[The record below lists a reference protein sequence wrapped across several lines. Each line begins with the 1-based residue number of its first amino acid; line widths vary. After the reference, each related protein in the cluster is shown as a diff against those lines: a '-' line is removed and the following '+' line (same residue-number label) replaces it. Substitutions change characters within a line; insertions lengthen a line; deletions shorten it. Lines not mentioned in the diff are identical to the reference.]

1 MLSQGRAVSKFLSHQ
16 QRGCCS
22 SETLVALFP
31 ITTLWAQARIHPNPG
46 TGMGAPGV
54 LRPLNH
60 LLLLLLLLE
69 ESRGSPAGTHT
80 LRYDLVALAPGGPGK
95 AQFLALGYFDDELFM
110 RYDGESRR
118 AEPRGLGIRTEL
130 RAETWER
137 ETEDL
142 IEKERQLRL
151 TLAEIMGQQGQGQGL
166 HSLQATLGCELQRD
180 LSTRGFWR
188 LGYNGQDI
196 LTFDSE
202 TLTWTVDAHSAQH
215 IKTLWETRGPRAD
228 LAKIFLYETCPAQLW
243 RYLASWRGLL
253 EKTVPPS
260 VTVAHS
266 KNLVGRIILRC
277 RAFGFYPR
285 DATLTWLLDG
295 EPMHQGT
302 FGPRAILPSGD
313 GTYQTWVATR
323 ISPREEQNFACHVGH
338 HKLNITVPVVIGPQ
352 GRRAVH
358 DAASAAAPLTVSAV
372 VAALCLAVLEA

>member
-16 QRGCCS
+16 QRSCCS

-46 TGMGAPGV
+46 TGMGVPGV

-60 LLLLLLLLE
+60 LLLLLLLPE
-69 ESRGSPAGTHT
+69 ESRGSRAGTHT

-215 IKTLWETRGPRAD
+215 IKKLWETRGPRAD

-253 EKTVPPS
+253 EKTAGSRQNDQCPAS
-260 VTVAHS
+260 Y
-266 KNLVGRIILRC
+266 KNEEGRKDS
-277 RAFGFYPR
+277 G
-285 DATLTWLLDG
+285 DLLDAVL
-295 EPMHQGT
+295 Q
-302 FGPRAILPSGD
+302 LPQPSDTVKAHKARELQSHPCRNDRGSSLLNLLSP
-313 GTYQTWVATR
+313 VAVLALFMT
-323 ISPREEQNFACHVGH
+323 
-338 HKLNITVPVVIGPQ
+338 
-352 GRRAVH
+352 
-358 DAASAAAPLTVSAV
+358 
-372 VAALCLAVLEA
+372 LCLPRGICWERGISL

>member
-1 MLSQGRAVSKFLSHQ
+1 
-16 QRGCCS
+16 
-22 SETLVALFP
+22 
-31 ITTLWAQARIHPNPG
+31 
-46 TGMGAPGV
+46 MGVPGV

-60 LLLLLLLLE
+60 LLLLLLLPE
-69 ESRGSPAGTHT
+69 ESRGSRAGTHT

-151 TLAEIMGQQGQGQGL
+151 TLAEIMGQQGQGQ
-166 HSLQATLGCELQRD
+166 
-180 LSTRGFWR
+180 
-188 LGYNGQDI
+188 
-196 LTFDSE
+196 
-202 TLTWTVDAHSAQH
+202 
-215 IKTLWETRGPRAD
+215 
-228 LAKIFLYETCPAQLW
+228 
-243 RYLASWRGLL
+243 
-253 EKTVPPS
+253 VPPS

-372 VAALCLAVLEA
+372 VVALCLAVLEA

>member
-1 MLSQGRAVSKFLSHQ
+1 
-16 QRGCCS
+16 
-22 SETLVALFP
+22 
-31 ITTLWAQARIHPNPG
+31 
-46 TGMGAPGV
+46 MGAPGV

-69 ESRGSPAGTHT
+69 ESRGSRAGTHT
-80 LRYDLVALAPGGPGK
+80 LRYDLVALAPGRPGK

-110 RYDGESRR
+110 RYDDESRR

-137 ETEDL
+137 ETEDP

-180 LSTRGFWR
+180 PALEASGAWATMGKTSSPSTQRPSHGRWMHIQPSTSR
-188 LGYNGQDI
+188 SCGRPEAPG
-196 LTFDSE
+196 
-202 TLTWTVDAHSAQH
+202 LTWLRFSFP
-215 IKTLWETRGPRAD
+215 L
-228 LAKIFLYETCPAQLW
+228 
-243 RYLASWRGLL
+243 
-253 EKTVPPS
+253 S
-260 VTVAHS
+260 VTVTHS

-277 RAFGFYPR
+277 RAFGFYPQ

-372 VAALCLAVLEA
+372 VAALCLVVLEA